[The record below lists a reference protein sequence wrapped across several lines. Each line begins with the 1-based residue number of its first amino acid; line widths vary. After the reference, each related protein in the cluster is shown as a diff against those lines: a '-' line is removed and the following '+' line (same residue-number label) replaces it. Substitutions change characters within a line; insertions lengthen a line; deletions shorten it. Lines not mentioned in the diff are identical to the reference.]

1 MMKKVFLT
9 TSHFYVSIF
18 LMLFGIV
25 AIFAQSEQSTL
36 VKIEELKASKDF
48 KQPNEEYINL
58 VLELAKLKVRSNTDS
73 AYVLIKEGYDLS
85 LETGYKAG
93 ESTALSTYAYLYFE
107 EGKIEKAYEY
117 NMKALDIANSYKLN
131 KPKLAALNNIG
142 LDYWLQGEDAKALT
156 KFLEALAVAT
166 EINDVDRMIG
176 INVNIANLYGLNDD
190 NETALTFLVKARK
203 LSTEQENDEVLAYTL
218 INMASVYAQMG
229 DFEEAER
236 TVDLSLDFFKKQ
248 NSIDWMSHAF
258 EQKGSLA
265 LKQNKL
271 EEALDYYLKSEK
283 LCDEIDFSY
292 GYTLVYKGLA
302 ECYLKMNN
310 IEKAEE
316 YGLKGLAKSTEQQI
330 AESIKESNLIL
341 SKVYHLK
348 GQDKLA
354 YKYQSTYLELYEKSS
369 TEKFKKGLGIL
380 RSKTKYENEKRQL
393 IENQEKAI
401 AEQKIYVYIAITA
414 LAIVS
419 LFLVFL
425 YRTGKLQK
433 KYNKI
438 LQQKQDALI
447 MREAQLE
454 ESNKTKDKLFSIIAH
469 DLKGPINSFYT
480 LMKMTS
486 NETISKEDY
495 NTFFPQALSDI
506 QGISEMLNNLL
517 IWAKTQMK
525 GTVLDS
531 SNIKVCA
538 IVKKTVSI
546 LTPLAKKKEINIIN
560 NIPINTIS
568 YSDSNHITI
577 IVRNIISNA
586 IKFTNKQGKII
597 ISVIEKDDELQIEVA
612 DNGVGMDKETQAM
625 LFQKKHIKSTY
636 GTNNEKGTGL
646 GLSICKDMVESN
658 GGKLWV
664 ASEPNKGTSV
674 FFTIPKKQENL
685 KIAS

>member
-1 MMKKVFLT
+1 MKKVFFSAL
-9 TSHFYVSIF
+9 HFYVSIF
-18 LMLFGIV
+18 IMLLSIGKLL
-25 AIFAQSEQSTL
+25 AQSEQSTL
-36 VKIEELKASKDF
+36 VKIEELKSSTDF
-48 KQPNEEYINL
+48 KQQNKEYIDL
-58 VLELAKLKVRSNTDS
+58 VLELAKLKVRSNADS
-73 AYVLIKEGYDLS
+73 ASILLKEGYDLS
-85 LETGYKAG
+85 LEMQYKSG
-93 ESTALSTYAYLYFE
+93 ESRALSTYAYLYFE

-117 NMKALDIANSYKLN
+117 NTKALDIANTYKLN
-131 KPKLAALNNIG
+131 KPKLAALNNMG
-142 LDYWLQGEDAKALT
+142 LDYWLQGEEDKALT

-176 INVNIANLYGLNDD
+176 INVNIANLYGNNDD

-203 LSTEQENDEVLAYTL
+203 LSAEQENEEVLAYTL
-218 INMASVYAQMG
+218 INMASVYADMG
-229 DFEEAER
+229 DFKEAER
-236 TVDLSLDFFKKQ
+236 VVNQSLEYFRKQ
-248 NSIDWMSHAF
+248 QTIDWMAHAF
-258 EQKGSLA
+258 EQKGTIA
-265 LKQNKL
+265 LEQNKFK
-271 EEALDYYLKSEK
+271 EALGYFLESEK

-292 GYTLVYKGLA
+292 GYTLVYNGLA
-302 ECYLKMNN
+302 KCYLEMNN

-316 YGLKGLAKSTEQQI
+316 YGLKGLTISTEQQI
-330 AESIKESNLIL
+330 AGSIKESNLIL

-354 YKYQSTYLELYEKSS
+354 YTYQSTYMDLYKKSS

-401 AEQKIYVYIAITA
+401 AEQKMYVYIAIAA

-419 LFLVFL
+419 LFLIFL

-433 KYNKI
+433 KYNKK
-438 LQQKQDALI
+438 LREKQDALL

-454 ESNKTKDKLFSIIAH
+454 ETNKTKDKLFSIIAH

-495 NTFFPQALSDI
+495 NTFFPQALRDI

-525 GTVLDS
+525 GIVLDS

-546 LTPLAKKKEINIIN
+546 LTPLAEKKEINIVN
-560 NIPINTIS
+560 NIPLNTIS

-577 IVRNIISNA
+577 IVRNIVSNA
-586 IKFTNKQGKII
+586 I
-597 ISVIEKDDELQIEVA
+597 
-612 DNGVGMDKETQAM
+612 
-625 LFQKKHIKSTY
+625 
-636 GTNNEKGTGL
+636 
-646 GLSICKDMVESN
+646 
-658 GGKLWV
+658 
-664 ASEPNKGTSV
+664 
-674 FFTIPKKQENL
+674 
-685 KIAS
+685 